1 MKWVLNCLHTFVFCL
16 EFNDFFS
23 ILKDDPV
30 FNEVIE
36 LIMLTKTHLTEE
48 HKSETIFG
56 NEDKHYFLDF
66 DLSYLGSN
74 SDSKP
79 FTWIK
84 KIYCEIILNFSF
96 SL

>member
-1 MKWVLNCLHTFVFCL
+1 
-16 EFNDFFS
+16 
-23 ILKDDPV
+23 
-30 FNEVIE
+30 
-36 LIMLTKTHLTEE
+36 MLTKTYLTEE

-66 DLSYLGSN
+66 DLSYLGSD
-74 SDSKP
+74 SDSKS

-84 KIYCEIILNFSF
+84 KIYREIILNYCF